1 MYTYIIVE
9 VEKMQDRTEKE
20 VLNLLT
26 EFLVVNID
34 AKVLQGISYIILA
47 KNDAN
52 ADRIKR
58 FDAMRVRLTELGVPE
73 NEQFRR
79 YDVNTGII
87 YEIELKT
94 AITITERL
102 STAVGAAQTTDFGI
116 NRMSMERQQE
126 DIKRLIQLCV
136 KQARNAVAEFD
147 VCLFSK
153 NKVDKINITGKTI
166 DGRTIAVSYDAFA
179 LRHTDM
185 LTVNQQLADCGLKI
199 VRVVIHE
206 AVPSMTG
213 VRVTLGLAG
222 IQR

>member
-1 MYTYIIVE
+1 
-9 VEKMQDRTEKE
+9 MQDRTEKE